1 MIRDSKMNTMNVFW
15 LIPQYIVIT
24 VAEVNLELVKTSLS
38 FYLQVMNSVTGLEF
52 AYTQSPKSM
61 KSVLQSFWLLTT
73 CLGNILD
80 VFFVEISMHPTQ
92 VTRFSK
98 SMRLVCIFIIHN

>member
-1 MIRDSKMNTMNVFW
+1 MNTMNVFW
-15 LIPQYIVIT
+15 LIPQYVVIT
-24 VAEVNLELVKTSLS
+24 VAEVNLELARTSID

-73 CLGNILD
+73 CFGNILD
-80 VFFVEISMHPTQ
+80 VFFVEISMAPTQ
-92 VTRFSK
+92 VETGVANMHLK
-98 SMRLVCIFIIHN
+98 IFK

>member
-1 MIRDSKMNTMNVFW
+1 MN
-15 LIPQYIVIT
+15 
-24 VAEVNLELVKTSLS
+24 

-92 VTRFSK
+92 VENPAFRIERFLSTY
-98 SMRLVCIFIIHN
+98 SNIFFKVW